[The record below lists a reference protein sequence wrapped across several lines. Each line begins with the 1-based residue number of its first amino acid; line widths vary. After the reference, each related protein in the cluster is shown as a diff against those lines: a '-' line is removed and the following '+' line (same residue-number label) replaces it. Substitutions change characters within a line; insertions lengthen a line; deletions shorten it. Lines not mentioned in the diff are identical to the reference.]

1 MTGSESTRA
10 AVDVVVVGGG
20 PAGSSAA
27 VFLGRYGL
35 DVLVFDRGNAA
46 LERCAY
52 LENYLGFPGGVD
64 VDAFHDLM
72 HAHVAEAG
80 ARRVKE
86 RVDAVEALPKADA
99 DGEDADSESVDT
111 DSDDARFHVETQA
124 GTTVA
129 TREVVAA
136 AWYDGSYLRPLDDD
150 EMFAEREHHGECEER
165 FDADYADDDGRTP
178 VDGLYVASPAGA
190 RSAQAIVAA
199 GSGAHVARALVEDR
213 RRERGLRGEVALEY
227 DWTRPAS
234 EFSGEWADRDRWREW
249 FENELGDDH
258 DLGDDELTELRE
270 AFVEE
275 AFETRVDEA
284 QAEALAAR
292 GLARFVDVV
301 GIGRIVD
308 AVGIDRF
315 VDAVGIDRIV
325 DAVGIDRFVD
335 VVGIDRIVDAVGA
348 ERALDAIDDGTVR
361 EHGAETA
368 TPGEGE

>member
-1 MTGSESTRA
+1 MTGARSEVPGA
-10 AVDVVVVGGG
+10 AVDAVVVGGG

-27 VFLGRYGL
+27 VFLARYGL

-80 ARRVKE
+80 ARRVAE
-86 RVDAVEALPKADA
+86 RVDAVEALGEA
-99 DGEDADSESVDT
+99 DGEHAAAGDADDV
-111 DSDDARFHVETQA
+111 RFRVETQA

-136 AWYDGSYLRPLDDD
+136 AWYDGSYLRPLDDG
-150 EMFAEREHHGECEER
+150 ELFAEREHHGELEER
-165 FDADYADDDGRTP
+165 FDADYADADGRTP
-178 VDGLYVASPAGA
+178 IEGLYVASPADA

-199 GSGAHVARALVEDR
+199 GNGAHVARSLIEDR
-213 RRERGLRGEVALEY
+213 RRERGLRGEVAPEY

-258 DLGDDELTELRE
+258 DLDDDELVERRE
-270 AFVEE
+270 
-275 AFETRVDEA
+275 TYVDEA
-284 QAEALAAR
+284 FRTRVEADEAEALASR
-292 GLARFVDVV
+292 GLERFVDVV
-301 GIGRIVD
+301 GTERV
-308 AVGIDRF
+308 
-315 VDAVGIDRIV
+315 
-325 DAVGIDRFVD
+325 
-335 VVGIDRIVDAVGA
+335 VDAVGA
-348 ERALDAIDDGTVR
+348 ERVLDVVDDEAVR
-361 EHGAETA
+361 EYVAGTPTAEG
-368 TPGEGE
+368 GE